1 LAGEVLTLHLP
12 LQECDMALD
21 DRPGSGGKRKR
32 FALLVILLLV
42 IVAIIFVGFNIFYV
56 TIST

>member
-1 LAGEVLTLHLP
+1 
-12 LQECDMALD
+12 MALD

-42 IVAIIFVGFNIFYV
+42 VVAIIFVGFNIFYV